1 MICFPSDPVELSDI
15 ANTKLGPII
24 IYQQNNTELSCPS
37 ENRPS
42 PSHKYQCNVK
52 PNMNESSYGFTTMNF
67 TNALHV
73 DNEMFLRVNI
83 YVSEVSGLDRLVL
96 DLFCWEPSRLFSFV
110 KGKIEIFF
118 EQKAQCEEDDQQRN
132 INLCENTKSC
142 PKDTLCSTVV
152 NAGKRCIPN
161 DDQLFVAM
169 PAFKDKQSLCEFEN
183 CLEEMLVDPNSSDC
197 LSDWN
202 GEYVT
207 CFMPIHDSEVQSG
220 AELVCK
226 WHCGAKFRN
235 GAISFVLKFRPT
247 IPL

>member
-24 IYQQNNTELSCPS
+24 IYQHNNTELSCPS

-132 INLCENTKSC
+132 INLCENIKSC

-169 PAFKDKQSLCEFEN
+169 PAIKDTQSLCEFEN
-183 CLEEMLVDPNSSDC
+183 CLEEMLVDPNSSC

-207 CFMPIHDSEVQSG
+207 CFMLICDSKVQRKAG
-220 AELVCK
+220 AELVYN
-226 WHCGAKFRN
+226 GIVGRN
-235 GAISFVLKFRPT
+235 LGTALCSVLKFRPT